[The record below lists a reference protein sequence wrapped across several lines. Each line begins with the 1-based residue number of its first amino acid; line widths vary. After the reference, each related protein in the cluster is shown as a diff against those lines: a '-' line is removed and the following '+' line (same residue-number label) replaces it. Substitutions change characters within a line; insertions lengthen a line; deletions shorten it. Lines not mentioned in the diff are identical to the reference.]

1 MFGYASFGGSSGWCY
16 CSFSCKSPR
25 PTWFEH
31 PPPPGVSVPNKTFL
45 SSGASVQGSSASLVN
60 NPVGNQ
66 KSSAKPNVGNQN
78 SSTKR
83 NVGNQKSSTKS
94 IVRSQ
99 KSSINSKV
107 GSQKSSQVIM

>member
-1 MFGYASFGGSSGWCY
+1 MPPLEDLLDGATAP
-16 CSFSCKSPR
+16 SPAKALDQHGLI
-25 PTWFEH
+25 EH